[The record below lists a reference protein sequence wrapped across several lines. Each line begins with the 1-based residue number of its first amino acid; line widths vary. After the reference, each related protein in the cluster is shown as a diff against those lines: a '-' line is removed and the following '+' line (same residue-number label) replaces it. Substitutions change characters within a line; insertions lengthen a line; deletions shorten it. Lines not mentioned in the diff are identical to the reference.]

1 VIAGVEEGSFAE
13 GAGLAA
19 GDVILEVNHQ
29 PVPNLVTYQRVVEP
43 LKPTDVVLLL
53 INRQGTQLYVPL
65 AEE

>member
-1 VIAGVEEGSFAE
+1 
-13 GAGLAA
+13 LAA
-19 GDVILEVNHQ
+19 GDVILEVNRQ
-29 PVPNLVTYQRVVEP
+29 PVTSLAAYQRVVEP